1 MTTSSPTRFC
11 LIRHGETDWN
21 LARRLQGHIDIPL
34 NDTGERQ
41 ADLAAAG
48 LRDKR
53 FTALYASDLVRAKE
67 TAAPLARLFGLRVE
81 TTPALRER
89 HYGVFQGL
97 TYEEIEQRYPAE
109 YARYRARD
117 PELEP
122 AGGESLLGAA
132 ARVRALLSSLVERHR
147 GESVLLVT
155 HGGVLDLAY
164 RIATGKPLQEPRD
177 FAIPN
182 AAHNWLRHD
191 GQGWS
196 IEHWADLRHLDMSLD
211 EL

>member
-1 MTTSSPTRFC
+1 MTTSSLTRFC

-67 TAAPLARLFGLRVE
+67 TAAPLARLFGLQVE

-117 PELEP
+117 PELLPE
-122 AGGESLLGAA
+122 GGESLLGAA
-132 ARVRALLSSLVERHR
+132 ARVRSLLSSLVERHR

-196 IEHWADLRHLDMSLD
+196 IEHWADQRHLDMSLD